1 MGYFKKQNVEI
12 QEFIEKELREKG
24 YVIAHDVFERF
35 SFLDEN
41 NPNDHD
47 VIKEIYDFVLE
58 ELEEE
63 ES

>member
-1 MGYFKKQNVEI
+1 MGYFKQQDVEI

-35 SFLDEN
+35 SILDES
-41 NPNDHD
+41 NPKHHD
-47 VIKEIYDFVLE
+47 VIKELYDFVLQ
-58 ELEEE
+58 ELKE